1 MSSSVNLRGIAVCS
15 AGDCRDRYLLCG
27 VRGHEH
33 AAVGETQFADKA
45 GGRTVLGRDRIDRD
59 DLTWPQATIG
69 ARQPYMLQHAGAD
82 ELEHPVLNGAL
93 VVLRIEA
100 DV

>member
-1 MSSSVNLRGIAVCS
+1 MSSSVNLRGIEPDLVV
-15 AGDCRDRYLLCG
+15 DCRDRYLLCG

-45 GGRTVLGRDRIDRD
+45 GGRTILGRDRIDRD

-69 ARQPYMLQHAGAD
+69 ARQPYVLQHAGAD
-82 ELEHPVLNGAL
+82 ELEHPVLNRPL
-93 VVLRIEA
+93 VVLRVEA